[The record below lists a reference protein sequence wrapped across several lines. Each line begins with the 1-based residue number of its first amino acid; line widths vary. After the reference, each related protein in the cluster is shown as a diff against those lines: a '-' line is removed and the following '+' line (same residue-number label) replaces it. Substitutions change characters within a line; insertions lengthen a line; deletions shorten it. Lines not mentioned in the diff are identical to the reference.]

1 MQTLNDIH
9 SRLNATE
16 VAEVAHPASEGEVVA
31 IMERALR
38 DHLHICAF
46 GGRHAM
52 GGQQFC
58 AGGVAVDTSKLTGVP
73 QLDIERG
80 LLTIGAGARWPEI
93 IAATRGADACSP
105 VRWAIRQKQTGADAM
120 SFGGSL
126 GANVHGRG
134 LVMGPI
140 VEDVERFR
148 MVTAG
153 AEVLECSREKNAE
166 LFALAIGG
174 YGMFGI
180 ITEATL
186 RLTPRRKM
194 RRLVDI
200 IDLDDAI
207 NAVYRRAAQGCVY
220 GDFQYAIEPGDDSF
234 LRRGVMACYE
244 PVAESTPVDSSE
256 TDLPRESWLRL
267 LELAHTD
274 KRRAF
279 QVYSE
284 HYLASHGRVY
294 WSDTMQ
300 LSTYIPTYAEFLAD
314 RRGAASAEESLM
326 ITELNVPPERLMDF
340 IRAARLVL
348 RSSGVE
354 DIYGTIRAIRKD
366 TSTYLPWAREDYACV
381 IFNLRTVHTD
391 AGIAQT
397 QRAARGL
404 IDAAIDLGGTYY
416 LTYHRWATAAQA
428 LRAYPRFPE
437 WMERKRA
444 LDPTGVLRSTW
455 FDHHRELLSGMGKR
469 GAA

>member
-1 MQTLNDIH
+1 MLNDIH

-16 VAEVAHPASEGEVVA
+16 VAEVAHPITEDDVVA
-31 IMERALR
+31 TLERAR
-38 DHLHICAF
+38 RKQLHICAF

-52 GGQQFC
+52 GGQQFR
-58 AGGVAVDTSKLTGVP
+58 AGGIAVDTSALAGTAR
-73 QLDIERG
+73 LDTERG

-93 IAATRGADACSP
+93 IAATRSADARSP
-105 VRWAIRQKQTGADAM
+105 VHWAIRQKQTGADAM
-120 SFGGSL
+120 SLGGAL
-126 GANVHGRG
+126 AANVHGRG
-134 LVMGPI
+134 LIMGPI

-148 MVTAG
+148 MVTAN

-180 ITEATL
+180 ITEVTL
-186 RLTPRRKM
+186 RLTPRRRM

-200 IDLDDAI
+200 IDLDDAL
-207 NAVYRRAAQGCVY
+207 NAVYRRAEQGCVY

-256 TDLPRESWLRL
+256 NDLPRESWLRL

-314 RRGAASAEESLM
+314 RRGATTVDESLM
-326 ITELNVPPERLMDF
+326 ITELNVPPDRLMDF
-340 IRAARLVL
+340 MRAARLVL

-366 TSTYLPWAREDYACV
+366 CTTFLPWAREEYACV
-381 IFNLRTVHTD
+381 IFNLRTMHTD
-391 AGIAQT
+391 AGIALT

-416 LTYHRWATAAQA
+416 LTYHKWATAAQA

-437 WMERKRA
+437 WMERKHA
-444 LDPTGVLRSTW
+444 HDPTGVLRSTW
-455 FDHHRELLSGMGKR
+455 FEHHWQLLSGMGKC